1 MRYGHIC
8 HLNKTI
14 LTVPQYEHALNC
26 CGGGGDTIPLGTEHP
41 DSRNEIKL
49 TAKVFLATPTAE
61 ALQDAITHS
70 KLSNSVIISLSY
82 ESIAVFY
89 LLGIVFYLLDSCLLL
104 GSCLLFIRELSFF
117 FALSESLQRLI

>member
-70 KLSNSVIISLSY
+70 KLTNSVHISQL
-82 ESIAVFY
+82 
-89 LLGIVFYLLDSCLLL
+89 
-104 GSCLLFIRELSFF
+104 
-117 FALSESLQRLI
+117 